1 MRRKFLKSDFH
12 APNADTP
19 PEFEIKDYD
28 DAQKTQKTTKPPVDM
43 TPLPRSS
50 NMEPAI
56 KEEPTETTIPPPTE
70 TPAETPAGTQE
81 PAAPKGSRMLKKL
94 ESNLDGKAW
103 ACTDTHK
110 RRLRVRTTGIEEED
124 EYYDHWDNT
133 VELEEETQENTIPA
147 DDKILEE
154 E

>member
-1 MRRKFLKSDFH
+1 MRREFLKSNFH
-12 APNADTP
+12 APNAETP

-28 DAQKTQKTTKPPVDM
+28 DALKDTKPPIDM
-43 TPLPRSS
+43 TPLPRFS
-50 NMEPAI
+50 NPEPEIKKEPMEDNS
-56 KEEPTETTIPPPTE
+56 PPSTD
-70 TPAETPAGTQE
+70 TPAETPAATPA
-81 PAAPKGSRMLKKL
+81 PAAPKGSRMLKNL

-110 RRLRVRTTGIEEED
+110 RRLRVRTAGIEEED

-133 VELEEETQENTIPA
+133 IQLEDETQENTIPA
-147 DDKILEE
+147 EDKILEE

>member
-1 MRRKFLKSDFH
+1 MRREFIKSDFH
-12 APNADTP
+12 APNAETP

-28 DAQKTQKTTKPPVDM
+28 DALKDAKHPMDM

-50 NMEPAI
+50 SPEPEIKKEPMEDNS
-56 KEEPTETTIPPPTE
+56 PPSNDA
-70 TPAETPAGTQE
+70 PAETPAAIPV
-81 PAAPKGSRMLKKL
+81 PADPKGSRMLKNL

-110 RRLRVRTTGIEEED
+110 RRLRVRTAGIEEED

-133 VELEEETQENTIPA
+133 IQLEEKTQENTIPA
-147 DDKILEE
+147 EDKILEE